1 MKINIPIGLLSLLFV
16 LSASVQLKAQTA
28 PVVQM
33 LEGGTF
39 VGISGPLGCYRGGS
53 NAVGPMF
60 GLDMRYNFEKTPYD
74 VGILFSFEMADRKY
88 HLPECEMGR
97 TQRNR
102 VLFFGLIG
110 DYNFRQS
117 RKINPFIGIGIG
129 MAHIDNVW
137 SNVYPLHAT
146 VKPSFMLQG
155 GCRGILPHTPNRTLA
170 VLSQRLQYN
179 GTHIWIQHWR
189 TTKKKLNSTKN
200 VIIKR
205 QSITHSIYAL
215 SLLHKKKPF

>member
-155 GCRGILPHTPNRTLA
+155 GVEVFYHIRLTAHLQFCRKG
-170 VLSQRLQYN
+170 YN
-179 GTHIWIQHWR
+179 TMGLTFGFNIGGR
-189 TTKKKLNSTKN
+189 PKKT
-200 VIIKR
+200 
-205 QSITHSIYAL
+205 
-215 SLLHKKKPF
+215 HKKGR

>member
-155 GCRGILPHTPNRTLA
+155 GVEVFYHIRLTAHLQFCRKG
-170 VLSQRLQYN
+170 YN
-179 GTHIWIQHWR
+179 TMGLTFGFNIGGR
-189 TTKKKLNSTKN
+189 PKKNSIPQKM
-200 VIIKR
+200 
-205 QSITHSIYAL
+205 
-215 SLLHKKKPF
+215 

>member
-155 GCRGILPHTPNRTLA
+155 GVEVFYHIRLTAHLQFCRKG
-170 VLSQRLQYN
+170 YN
-179 GTHIWIQHWR
+179 TMGLTFGFNIGGR
-189 TTKKKLNSTKN
+189 PKKT
-200 VIIKR
+200 
-205 QSITHSIYAL
+205 QF
-215 SLLHKKKPF
+215 HKKCDH